1 MGKLITYNII
11 MVGLVGL
18 FYFTG
23 LLTDCKNADG
33 TACVGDEECMCIGRT
48 PNSIILNLILKPANW
63 QPTGSNVD
71 ITFFSKALL
80 LLEGITALAL
90 SVITALALRDARLAL
105 VGPFAIYLFNLLW
118 DFIALI
124 TKVNSIHP
132 LLAVVVSLTLLPL
145 LIPYTIS
152 VVEWWGSGS

>member
-23 LLTDCKNADG
+23 LLTDCKNTDG
-33 TACVGDEECMCIGRT
+33 TACVGDEECMCVGRT
-48 PNSIILNLILKPANW
+48 PNSIILNLILKP
-63 QPTGSNVD
+63 TGWED
-71 ITFFSKALL
+71 TAFFGKSML

-90 SVITALALRDARLAL
+90 SIIAALALRDARLAL
-105 VGPFAIYLFNLLW
+105 VGPMAVYMFNLLW
-118 DFIALI
+118 DFMAII
-124 TKVNSIHP
+124 TKTISIHP
-132 LLAVVVSLTLLPL
+132 LLGVLVSLTLLPL
-145 LIPYTIS
+145 LIPYAIS

>member
-1 MGKLITYNII
+1 MGKLITYNIMMI
-11 MVGLVGL
+11 GFVAL

-23 LLTDCKNADG
+23 LLTDCQNEDG
-33 TACVGDEECMCIGRT
+33 TDCVGDEDCMCVGRT
-48 PNSIILNLILKPANW
+48 PNSIILNLILKP
-63 QPTGSNVD
+63 TGWKEMA
-71 ITFFSKALL
+71 FFSKALL

-118 DFIALI
+118 DFMAVI

-132 LLAVVVSLTLLPL
+132 LLAVVVSLVLLPV